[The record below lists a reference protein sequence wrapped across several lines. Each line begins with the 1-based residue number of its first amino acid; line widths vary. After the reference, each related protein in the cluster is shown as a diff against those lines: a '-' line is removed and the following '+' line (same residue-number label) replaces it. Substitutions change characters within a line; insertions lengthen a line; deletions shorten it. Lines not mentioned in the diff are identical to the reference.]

1 MNSYNDNKIRL
12 MAHNPWLVAMILIF
26 ISTTINAQQ
35 LESYSDKNYN
45 DKVQTVLLHPVKDTL
60 AKPVIPLNDMMG
72 KLRLQ
77 FDIFSNDAPYM
88 YYTRLRGDKPNI
100 LQTSI
105 VNRLYLAYRQKM
117 I

>member
-72 KLRLQ
+72 
-77 FDIFSNDAPYM
+77 NDTFYSLNVYM
-88 YYTRLRGDKPNI
+88 ENISMRGWA
-100 LQTSI
+100 Q
-105 VNRLYLAYRQKM
+105 VNRMLNKVQK
-117 I
+117 